1 MDLKINRNKSYFI
14 VDQYQKDTCFYV
26 EDAYYHY
33 DIDVDIISLF
43 KQSKNKYFIK
53 YYDVNKM
60 EFVPLQLKINNFYY
74 EIHDDGGYNKRIYIE
89 NSDDGFFETMREI
102 WNKITK
108 LMFIDKAPDF
118 LKTIIYDDEEYLQA
132 NILRNTN
139 FNKNSYYKDNIII
152 VLHSV
157 INNNLKASLLELIKY
172 EY

>member
-1 MDLKINRNKSYFI
+1 MDPKINRNKSYFI
-14 VDQYQKDTCFYV
+14 VDQSQKDTCFYV

-43 KQSKNKYFIK
+43 KQ
-53 YYDVNKM
+53 NKM

-118 LKTIIYDDEEYLQA
+118 LKTIIYDDEEYLKA